1 MDDRAKNTCPECD
14 PLTRR
19 DFLKSA
25 GVAVVAGAAATALP
39 AARTFAVP
47 KATLE
52 SSGASKPVAETVV
65 KTFYDSLTPRQREK
79 VVFPWSHPNRT
90 HVEANWAIVNET
102 VDDFF
107 NPDQRAMI
115 AEIFK

>member
-1 MDDRAKNTCPECD
+1 MSPWRRMTGHRTREGAMDEREKSSCPECD

-25 GVAVVAGAAATALP
+25 GVAVVATAAALP
-39 AARTFAVP
+39 AARSFAVP

-52 SSGASKPVAETVV
+52 SSGAAKPLAETVV

-79 VVFPWSHPNRT
+79 MVFPWSHPHRT

-102 VDDFF
+102 VDD
-107 NPDQRAMI
+107 
-115 AEIFK
+115 